1 MKVQVTRE
9 NGLLKVDIDGK
20 LYDPLSFKSFRPNPQ
35 NVSEFYKAGVRL
47 FSVLSSGII
56 CALGVP
62 YSRYGESWIGDGEY
76 DFSSIDRQMDM
87 FIENAP
93 DGYFA
98 PMFQIDTRPWY
109 CEKYPETP
117 NSFQHLSQTAHDE
130 RWRRAAADYLKA
142 AIAHCEEKYGERIYG
157 YFLLGGM
164 TTEWLAHPDKE
175 ASHPIKEAAY
185 KKYRNDESAT
195 LPTIED
201 FEKKGRVFLEKNE
214 ENVHF
219 ARRFHA
225 KTIADLILYF
235 ASEAQSVIK
244 HEKLLGLYY
253 GYLLHLGGEFLFNS
267 GHLGYEKVF
276 LSPDIDMIS
285 SPSEYR
291 FRGIYDPSG
300 FMLTQKTLDLHN
312 KLYFLEFDHI
322 THVAPT
328 MISEPCE
335 DSAGNACLK
344 VIPGAASKCK
354 DQTESLNLMWR
365 DFILCYANGAAMWW
379 FDMFDGWFR
388 SSEMMDAIEKMITI
402 RRDVLT
408 HKKKDS
414 VAEIALY
421 AEGESMYHI
430 RKTSDI
436 ATVSL
441 SDMRR
446 SLAEMGA
453 PYDIYSIADIESCDT
468 EKYKFIIILDS
479 YDIPE
484 KRMQRIRDL
493 QAKGT
498 TVLWMYAP
506 DYARDGVNDVSRI
519 SEATQMRVSVSDNT
533 HGGLLYNGKITPNKV
548 APPYFEIEDTGEID
562 IYVHFEDG
570 KIAVASTKDKKN
582 IYAAVPFIPS
592 DLLRNLAVEKDLTV
606 YSKDSLVYTYV
617 NADVISV
624 YNATGNDANVLVKED
639 GIYRDLIEGGIYE
652 SRDCTI
658 KLPIKPLRAYML
670 VKE

>member
-1 MKVQVTRE
+1 MKVKTTRE
-9 NGLLKVDIDGK
+9 NGLLKIDIDGK

-35 NVSEFYKAGVRL
+35 NISEFYKAGVRL

-87 FIENAP
+87 FVENAP

-142 AIAHCEEKYGERIYG
+142 AIAHCEEKYGDRIYG

-175 ASHPIKEAAY
+175 ASHPLKEAAY
-185 KKYRNDESAT
+185 KKYRNDENAT
-195 LPTIED
+195 LPTLEE
-201 FEKKGRVFLEKNE
+201 FEKKGPVFLEETE
-214 ENVHF
+214 ENVLA

-225 KTIADLILYF
+225 ESVADLVLYF

-253 GYLLHLGGEFLFNS
+253 GYLLELGGEYLFNS
-267 GHLGYEKVF
+267 GHLAYENVY
-276 LSPDIDMIS
+276 LSGNIDMVS
-285 SPSEYR
+285 SPSAYPYR
-291 FRGIYDPSG
+291 ALTDPSA
-300 FMLTQKTLDLHN
+300 FMVTQKTLDVRD

-328 MISEPCE
+328 MINEPCE
-335 DSAGNACLK
+335 DSTGNGCLK
-344 VIPGAASKCK
+344 AIPGAKNKCK
-354 DQTESLNLMWR
+354 DQTESINLMWR
-365 DFILCYANGAAMWW
+365 DFLLCYANGAAMWW

-388 SSEMMDAIEKMITI
+388 SSEMMGAIEKMITI
-402 RRDVLT
+402 RRDVLSN
-408 HKKKDS
+408 KMKDS
-414 VAEIALY
+414 IAEIAVY
-421 AEGESMYHI
+421 AEGESMYHV
-430 RKTSDI
+430 RKNSWL
-436 ATVSL
+436 ASVCL

-446 SLAEMGA
+446 SFAEMGA
-453 PYDIYSIADIESCDT
+453 PYDLYSIADLDRCDSDR
-468 EKYKFIIILDS
+468 YKLIIILDS
-479 YDIPE
+479 YDIPSE
-484 KRMQRIRDL
+484 RMQKIREL
-493 QAKGT
+493 QEKGVS
-498 TVLWMYAP
+498 VLWIYAP
-506 DYARDGVNDVSRI
+506 DYARDGINDVSKI
-519 SEATQMRVSVSDNT
+519 SDAVQMRVSVSDT
-533 HGGLLYNGKITPNKV
+533 PYKGLVYNGNTTPNKI
-548 APPYFEIEDTGEID
+548 AAPYFAIEESDSVNVYARYD
-562 IYVHFEDG
+562 DG
-570 KIAVASTKDKKN
+570 KVAIASTNDKKN

-592 DLLRNLAVEKDLTV
+592 DILRDIARERGIYI
-606 YSKDSLVYTYV
+606 YSDDPKVYTYV

-624 YNATGNDANVLVKED
+624 YNASDGDAKIHVKED
-639 GIYRDLIEGGIYE
+639 GVYRNLIEGGSYE
-652 SRDCTI
+652 SSDRVLR
-658 KLPIKPLRAYML
+658 LPIKPIRAYML

>member
-1 MKVQVTRE
+1 MIVKTVRK
-9 NGLLKVDIDGK
+9 NGILKIDINGK
-20 LYDPLSFKSFRPNPQ
+20 LFDPLSFKSFRPNPQ

-62 YSRYGESWIGDGEY
+62 YSRYGESWIGESEY
-76 DFSSIDRQMDM
+76 DFSAIDRQMDM

-130 RWRRAAADYLKA
+130 RWKKAASDYLKA
-142 AIAHCEEKYGERIYG
+142 AIRHCEEKYGDRIYG

-175 ASHPIKEAAY
+175 ASHPIKERAY
-185 KKYRNDESAT
+185 KQYRNDPSAL
-195 LPTIED
+195 LPTLSE
-201 FEKKGRVFLEKNE
+201 FERKGPVFLEEDE
-214 ENVHF
+214 ENVLS
-219 ARRFHA
+219 ARRFHGE
-225 KTIADLILYF
+225 TVADLVLYF
-235 ASEAQSVIK
+235 ANQAQSVLN
-244 HEKLLGLYY
+244 HRKLIGLYY

-300 FMLTQKTLDLHN
+300 FMLTQKTLDIRD
-312 KLYFLEFDHI
+312 KLYYLEFDHI

-328 MISEPCE
+328 MINEPCE
-335 DSAGNACLK
+335 DISGNGCLK
-344 VIPGAASKCK
+344 AIPGAKNKCK

-365 DFILCYANGAAMWW
+365 DFVLCYANGAALWW

-388 SSEMMDAIEKMITI
+388 SDEMMSAIERMITI
-402 RRDVLT
+402 RRDVLAD
-408 HKKKDS
+408 KNKES
-414 VAEIALY
+414 VAEIAVY
-421 AEGESMYHI
+421 AEGESMYHV
-430 RKTSDI
+430 RKSSDI
-436 ATVSL
+436 ATVCL

-446 SLAEMGA
+446 SFAEMGA
-453 PYDIYSIADIESCDT
+453 PYDIYSIADIDLCDCN
-468 EKYKFIIILDS
+468 KYKLIIILDS
-479 YDIPE
+479 YDISIE
-484 KRMQRIRDL
+484 RMQKIRDL
-493 QAKGT
+493 QKNGVS
-498 TVLWMYAP
+498 VLWMYAP

-519 SEATQMRVSVSDNT
+519 SKAVQMSVSSFDIP
-533 HGGLLYNGKITPNKV
+533 YNGLVYNGNVTPNRVAAPYFAIDETDAVKPLARYDDGKV
-548 APPYFEIEDTGEID
+548 AI
-562 IYVHFEDG
+562 
-570 KIAVASTKDKKN
+570 ASTKDGKN
-582 IYAAVPFIPS
+582 IYAAVPFVPS
-592 DLLRNLAVEKDLTV
+592 DVLRDIAKTLGVFV
-606 YSKDSLVYTYV
+606 YSENPKVYTYV

-624 YNATGNDANVLVKED
+624 YNATEGDASIFVKSD
-639 GIYRDLIEGGIYE
+639 GVYRDLIEGGVYK
-652 SRDCTI
+652 SADGVLT
-658 KLPIKPLRAYML
+658 LPIKSIRAYML